1 MGKLSTGC
9 GDWGCTRIFHCN
21 LNKDSPVVD
30 IIGAVDELQSA
41 LDMARINCSYS
52 DIIEKIQEEGL
63 TNDTEE
69 IIQDNADDLIDNID
83 DFDEDVQIEILEN
96 L

>member
-1 MGKLSTGC
+1 MSNN
-9 GDWGCTRIFHCN
+9 F
-21 LNKDSPVVD
+21 D
-30 IIGAVDELQSA
+30 IIK
-41 LDMARINCSYS
+41 
-52 DIIEKIQEEGL
+52 KIQDEGL
-63 TNDTEE
+63 TDETEE

>member
-1 MGKLSTGC
+1 MSN
-9 GDWGCTRIFHCN
+9 DF
-21 LNKDSPVVD
+21 
-30 IIGAVDELQSA
+30 
-41 LDMARINCSYS
+41 

-63 TNDTEE
+63 TNDAEE